1 MARERQQPLIVYHN
15 RSRGARD
22 LAQALADGLG
32 TTHPIWPVDDVRRLH
47 MEDALSVVVTVGG
60 DGTILRAVQLAAPLG
75 VPLLGV
81 NMGRLGFLTEVEA
94 HDALE
99 LVPRYLEPDYAWVEE
114 RCMVQAW
121 VEPASAGS
129 PTPPALHA
137 LNEMVVG
144 RGSAAR
150 LVGVEVDIDGVELAA
165 FKADAIIVATATGTT
180 GYVLSAGGPILYPTS
195 SDLVLKAV
203 APQTGPSAAIVVP
216 GGSAVRL
223 RTLTDLPISLSA
235 DGFQEL
241 PLAQGDT
248 VLVSP
253 SPHVARFLRVGPPT
267 KFYERLVYRL
277 LRWVEREMA
286 QSSSVQ
292 PAEAERRA

>member
-1 MARERQQPLIVYHN
+1 MAGERPQPLIVYHN
-15 RSRGARD
+15 RARGARD
-22 LAQALADGLG
+22 LAEALG
-32 TTHPIWPVDDVRRLH
+32 TRLGVTHPIWPVDDVARLDV
-47 MEDALSVVVTVGG
+47 EGAVSVVVTIGG
-60 DGTILRAVQLAAPLG
+60 DGTILRAVQLAAPMG

-114 RCMVQAW
+114 RCMVQAR
-121 VEPASAGS
+121 VEPSAAV
-129 PTPPALHA
+129 PAPAPLHA

-150 LVGVEVDIDGVELAA
+150 LVTMAVSIDGVELAT
-165 FKADAIIVATATGTT
+165 FKADAVIVATATGST

-203 APQTGPSAAIVVP
+203 APQAGPTAAIVVP
-216 GGSAVRL
+216 GGPVVGLTA
-223 RTLTDLPISLSA
+223 LTDLPISLSA
-235 DGFQEL
+235 DGFQEV
-241 PLAQGDT
+241 PMAEGDT
-248 VLVSP
+248 VFVSP
-253 SPHVARFLRVGPPT
+253 SPHVARFLRVGPVS
-267 KFYERLVYRL
+267 KFYERLVGRL
-277 LRWVEREMA
+277 LRWVEREMG
-286 QSSSVQ
+286 QPSSPQ